1 MPPTEHIRPLQDVWL
16 RPRHVFRELSAQP
29 IGIADYLLGA
39 AQGVV
44 TWLAFSR
51 AQEAGATK
59 SVEEII
65 GRALLIGPPLGVATL
80 LLLAA
85 IYVRLANRTGTG
97 PTRPQ
102 VFHVLAYGG
111 VPIVASLAIWLIVA
125 LLVGE
130 AAFVNT
136 PRPDVEGFAA
146 LLLQVQFIAQA
157 LLFCWSL
164 LLQVM
169 GFSEIQGL
177 TTGRAF
183 LVWLLGQILGGL
195 AMTLIAIFYLA
206 LGFKLPFG

>member
-1 MPPTEHIRPLQDVWL
+1 M
-16 RPRHVFRELSAQP
+16 FRELSAQP

-59 SVEEII
+59 GVEEII
-65 GRALLIGPPLGVATL
+65 GSAVVIGTPLGIATIF
-80 LLLAA
+80 LLAA
-85 IYVRLANRTGTG
+85 IYARLANRAGAG
-97 PTRPQ
+97 PTRRQ

-111 VPIVASLAIWLIVA
+111 VPIAASLGIWLITA

-136 PRPDVEGFAA
+136 PRPEVEGFAA

-157 LLFCWSL
+157 VLFCWSL

-177 TTGRAF
+177 STGRAC
-183 LVWLLGQILGGL
+183 LVWLLGQVLGGL

-206 LGFKLPFG
+206 LGFKLPSG